1 MISLDDFLAEN
12 NMKYADFLAGET
24 RQKLRDIWDEVQEE
38 KGQSLS
44 DAEMDEIIGEFV
56 MLGEIIPADAG
67 MNGRDRYDEVE
78 IPQEEMSTGRKD
90 HVFRGPRLRCS
101 FPETADL
108 AR

>member
-44 DAEMDEIIGEFV
+44 DAEMDEIIG
-56 MLGEIIPADAG
+56 
-67 MNGRDRYDEVE
+67 
-78 IPQEEMSTGRKD
+78 
-90 HVFRGPRLRCS
+90 
-101 FPETADL
+101 
-108 AR
+108 